1 MINAKRSLFMLAAC
15 TVLAVTISASTFSAP
30 RVMSAQ
36 EEVRQEPLQIEQTE
50 TSGVS
55 LAVERVAAAAAEIGR
70 EEVTATV
77 SPSNALYDLEWSLT
91 VGDSLIPEADMSD
104 YLTIE
109 EKSAT
114 TIELVCHQRFDG
126 YAKLHVEDAYTG
138 KTASAEVSAWTFSD
152 GRESLAQNGDFS
164 TNTTGETSWN
174 MNVGGGSSIAIL
186 DNWNFYTESASTTS
200 GSVLIGATGAL
211 VGGERVTEGLAAAF
225 TIQSTGYGY
234 LTQTISMDT
243 FTPGSEFNLV
253 VEENVRLNSSYATAR
268 IYGEGTDYTLLGS
281 WNVDG
286 KRIFHFSVNDY
297 DGSYLPEPYRLKV
310 FGFGYRVR
318 HQVGS
323 IMDTVI
329 ISDLISVEL
338 YAA

>member
-1 MINAKRSLFMLAAC
+1 MINAKKSLFMLAAC
-15 TVLAVTISASTFSAP
+15 TVLAVTVSASTFSAP

-36 EEVRQEPLQIEQTE
+36 EEVRQEPLQIAQTE

-55 LAVERVAAAAAEIGR
+55 LAVERVAAAASEIGR

-138 KTASAEVSAWTFSD
+138 KTATADVSAWTFSD

-164 TNTTGETSWN
+164 DTLTTKSWTFQKESGTLFPTVATEQIAENWSFTTNINTLS
-174 MNVGGGSSIAIL
+174 
-186 DNWNFYTESASTTS
+186 S
-200 GSVLIGATGAL
+200 GSVNLAVKGGRLGVSTVSEGVQMTYNAPSGGYGAL
-211 VGGERVTEGLAAAF
+211 T
-225 TIQSTGYGY
+225 QS
-234 LTQTISMDT
+234 ISTDT
-243 FTPGSEFNLV
+243 LVPGKEYNLV
-253 VEENVRLNSSYATAR
+253 IEEESPNDTVKF
-268 IYGEGTDYTLLGS
+268 YGNGNFVTDDYHTLLGS
-281 WNVDG
+281 WTMEG
-286 KRIFHFSVNDY
+286 KTIFHFRVEETTITNTF
-297 DGSYLPEPYRLKV
+297 GITV
-310 FGFGYRVR
+310 FGFGYTFSSSLLG
-318 HQVGS
+318 GS
-323 IMDTVI
+323 IGI
-329 ISDLISVEL
+329 KSVEL